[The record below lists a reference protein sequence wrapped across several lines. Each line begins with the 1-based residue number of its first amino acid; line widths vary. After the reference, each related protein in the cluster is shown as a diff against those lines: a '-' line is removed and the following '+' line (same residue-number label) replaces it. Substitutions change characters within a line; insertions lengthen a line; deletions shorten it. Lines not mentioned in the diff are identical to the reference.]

1 MQKCLQNSKNCRT
14 FALGN
19 KKKKTCFIN
28 QLKFYNYDT
37 NRVKTE
43 Y

>member
-1 MQKCLQNSKNCRT
+1 MLAKSKELSYLCTRKQKE
-14 FALGN
+14 
-19 KKKKTCFIN
+19 KTCFIN

-37 NRVKTE
+37 GRVKTE